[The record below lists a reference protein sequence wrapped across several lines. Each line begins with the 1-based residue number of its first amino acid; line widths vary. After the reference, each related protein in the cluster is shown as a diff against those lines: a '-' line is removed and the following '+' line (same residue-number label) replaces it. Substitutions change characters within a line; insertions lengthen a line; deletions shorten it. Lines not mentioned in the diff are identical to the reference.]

1 MTPSAER
8 SATVEAVTQE
18 IISLVRAQIGPVDIS
33 ADSTFEDQAVDSFG
47 VMALV
52 FKIEA
57 LYDIKLD
64 EEDSDDLRTVGD
76 LANLVVRCIGESR

>member
-1 MTPSAER
+1 VTTSAEQ
-8 SATVEAVTQE
+8 SATVEAVAQE
-18 IISLVRAQIGPVDIS
+18 IISLVQAQIGPVDIS

-57 LYDIKLD
+57 LYDITLD

-76 LANLVVRCIGESR
+76 LASLVVRRIEECR

>member
-1 MTPSAER
+1 VTSSAER
-8 SATVEAVTQE
+8 SATVEAVTEE
-18 IISLVRAQIGPVDIS
+18 IFSLVRAQIGPVDIS

-47 VMALV
+47 VMAIV

-57 LYDIKLD
+57 LYDIELD

-76 LANLVVRCIGESR
+76 LANLVVRRIGESR